1 MNKNNVDRKVIIELL
16 LTTLQLYFDETNE
29 SVDLSERE
37 NIKLFGGDGV
47 LNSIDLVGFIVEVE
61 EKLEDEFNLS
71 VVLADEKAMSRR
83 TSPFARISYL
93 ADYIL
98 EVINENSNE

>member
-1 MNKNNVDRKVIIELL
+1 MNTIIDREKIINLL
-16 LTTLQLYFDETNE
+16 LSTLEVHFDEINE
-29 SVDLSERE
+29 SVDLTERE
-37 NIKLFGGDGV
+37 NIKLFGGDG
-47 LNSIDLVGFIVEVE
+47 LLDSIGLVSFVVEVE
-61 EKLEDEFNLS
+61 ERLEDEFDVS

-98 EVINENSNE
+98 EVVNEDSNG

>member
-1 MNKNNVDRKVIIELL
+1 MNKNIERENIINLL
-16 LTTLQLYFDETNE
+16 LTTLEAHFDEINE
-29 SVDLSERE
+29 SVDLSVRE
-37 NIKLFGGDGV
+37 DIKLFGGDG
-47 LNSIDLVGFIVEVE
+47 LLDSIGLVSYVVEVE
-61 EKLEDEFNLS
+61 EKLEDEYDIS

-98 EVINENSNE
+98 EVINENPNE

>member
-1 MNKNNVDRKVIIELL
+1 MNTNINKESIVSLL
-16 LTTLQLYFDETNE
+16 LSVLKSHFDEIDE
-29 SVDLSERE
+29 HIDLSERE
-37 NIKLFGGDGV
+37 NIKLFGGDG
-47 LNSIDLVGFIVEVE
+47 LLDSIGLVTYVVEVE
-61 EKLEDEFNLS
+61 ERLEDEFDVS

-98 EVINENSNE
+98 EVVNEDSNG

>member
-1 MNKNNVDRKVIIELL
+1 MNTIIDRENIVNLL
-16 LTTLQLYFDETNE
+16 LSTLEAHFDEINE
-29 SVDLSERE
+29 SVDLSVRE
-37 NIKLFGGDGV
+37 DIKLFGGDG
-47 LNSIDLVGFIVEVE
+47 LLDSIGLVSYVVEVE
-61 EKLEDEFNLS
+61 EKLEDEYDIS

-98 EVINENSNE
+98 EVVNEDSNG

>member
-1 MNKNNVDRKVIIELL
+1 MNTIIDRENVINLL
-16 LTTLQLYFDETNE
+16 ISTLVAHFDEINQ
-29 SVDLSERE
+29 SVDLTEKE
-37 NIKLFGGDGV
+37 NIKLFGGEGLLD
-47 LNSIDLVGFIVEVE
+47 SIGLVSFVVEVE
-61 EKLEDEFNLS
+61 ERLEDEFNVS

-98 EVINENSNE
+98 EVVNKDSNG

>member
-1 MNKNNVDRKVIIELL
+1 MKTNIDREIIVNLL
-16 LTTLQLYFDETNE
+16 LNTLETHFDEINE
-29 SVDLSERE
+29 LVDLSERE
-37 NIKLFGGDGV
+37 NIKLFGGDG
-47 LNSIDLVGFIVEVE
+47 LLDSIGLVSFVVEVE
-61 EKLEDEFNLS
+61 ERLEDEFDVS

-98 EVINENSNE
+98 EVVNEDSNG

>member
-1 MNKNNVDRKVIIELL
+1 MNTIIDRENIVNLL
-16 LTTLQLYFDETNE
+16 LTTLEAHFDEINE
-29 SVDLSERE
+29 SVDLAERE
-37 NIKLFGGDGV
+37 NIKLFGGDG
-47 LNSIDLVGFIVEVE
+47 LLDSIGLVSYVVEVE
-61 EKLEDEFNLS
+61 ERLEDQFDVS

-98 EVINENSNE
+98 EVVNEDSNG

>member
-1 MNKNNVDRKVIIELL
+1 MNTIINREKVLNLL
-16 LTTLQLYFDETNE
+16 LTTLTVHFDEINE

-37 NIKLFGGDGV
+37 NIKLFGGDG
-47 LNSIDLVGFIVEVE
+47 LLDSIGLVSFIVEVE
-61 EKLEDEFNLS
+61 ERLEDEFDVS

-98 EVINENSNE
+98 EVVNEDSNG

>member
-1 MNKNNVDRKVIIELL
+1 MNTIIDRENIVNLL
-16 LTTLQLYFDETNE
+16 LSTLETHFDEINE

-37 NIKLFGGDGV
+37 NIKLFGGDG
-47 LNSIDLVGFIVEVE
+47 LLDSIGLVSFVVEVE
-61 EKLEDEFNLS
+61 EKLEDEFDVS

-98 EVINENSNE
+98 EVVNEDSNG

>member
-1 MNKNNVDRKVIIELL
+1 MNTIIDREKIINLL
-16 LTTLQLYFDETNE
+16 LSTLEVHFDEINE
-29 SVDLSERE
+29 SVDLTERE
-37 NIKLFGGDGV
+37 NIKLFGGDG
-47 LNSIDLVGFIVEVE
+47 LLDSIGLVSFVVEVE
-61 EKLEDEFNLS
+61 ERLEDEFEVS

-98 EVINENSNE
+98 EVVNEDSNG

>member
-1 MNKNNVDRKVIIELL
+1 MKKNIERENIINLL
-16 LTTLQLYFDETNE
+16 LTTLEAHFDEINE
-29 SVDLSERE
+29 SVDLSVRE
-37 NIKLFGGDGV
+37 DIKLFGGDG
-47 LNSIDLVGFIVEVE
+47 LLDSIGLVSYVVEVE
-61 EKLEDEFNLS
+61 EKLEDEYDIS

-98 EVINENSNE
+98 EVINENPNE

>member
-1 MNKNNVDRKVIIELL
+1 MYTIINREKVLNLL
-16 LTTLQLYFDETNE
+16 LTTLTVHFDEINE

-37 NIKLFGGDGV
+37 NIKLFGGDG
-47 LNSIDLVGFIVEVE
+47 LLDSIGLVSFIVEVE
-61 EKLEDEFNLS
+61 ERLEDEFDVS

-98 EVINENSNE
+98 EVVNEDSNG

>member
-1 MNKNNVDRKVIIELL
+1 MNTIINRENIINLL
-16 LTTLQLYFDETNE
+16 LSTLEVHFDEINE

-37 NIKLFGGDGV
+37 NIKLFGGDG
-47 LNSIDLVGFIVEVE
+47 LLDSIGLVTFVVEVE
-61 EKLEDEFNLS
+61 ERLEDEFNVS

-98 EVINENSNE
+98 EVLNEDFNG

>member
-1 MNKNNVDRKVIIELL
+1 MNTIIDRENIVNLL
-16 LTTLQLYFDETNE
+16 LSTLEAHFDEINK
-29 SVDLSERE
+29 SVDLSQRE
-37 NIKLFGGDGV
+37 NIKLFGGDG
-47 LNSIDLVGFIVEVE
+47 LLDSIGLVSFVVEVE
-61 EKLEDEFNLS
+61 EKLEDEFDVS

-98 EVINENSNE
+98 EVVNEDSNG

>member
-1 MNKNNVDRKVIIELL
+1 MNKNIERENIINLL
-16 LTTLQLYFDETNE
+16 LTTLEAHFDEINE
-29 SVDLSERE
+29 SVDLSVRE
-37 NIKLFGGDGV
+37 DIKLFGGDG
-47 LNSIDLVGFIVEVE
+47 LLDSIGLVSYVVEVE
-61 EKLEDEFNLS
+61 EKLEDEYDIS

-98 EVINENSNE
+98 EVVNEDSNG

>member
-1 MNKNNVDRKVIIELL
+1 MNTKIKRDDIVNLL
-16 LTTLQLYFDETNE
+16 LATLDVHFDEINE
-29 SVDLSERE
+29 TIDKSDRE
-37 NIKLFGGDGV
+37 SIKLFGGDG
-47 LNSIDLVGFIVEVE
+47 LFDSIGLVTFVVEVE
-61 EKLEDEFNLS
+61 ERLEDEFDIS

-98 EVINENSNE
+98 DVINEDSNG

>member
-1 MNKNNVDRKVIIELL
+1 MKKNIERENIINLL
-16 LTTLQLYFDETNE
+16 LTTLEAHFDEINE
-29 SVDLSERE
+29 SVDLTEKE
-37 NIKLFGGDGV
+37 NVKLFGGDG
-47 LNSIDLVGFIVEVE
+47 LLDSIGLVSYVVEVE
-61 EKLEDEFNLS
+61 EKLEDEYDIS

-98 EVINENSNE
+98 EVVNEDSNG

>member
-1 MNKNNVDRKVIIELL
+1 MNTNINKESIVSLL
-16 LTTLQLYFDETNE
+16 LSVLKSHFDEIDE
-29 SVDLSERE
+29 HIDLSERE
-37 NIKLFGGDGV
+37 NVKLFGGDG
-47 LNSIDLVGFIVEVE
+47 LLDSIGLVTFVVEVE
-61 EKLEDEFNLS
+61 ERLEDEFDVS

-98 EVINENSNE
+98 EVVNEDSNG